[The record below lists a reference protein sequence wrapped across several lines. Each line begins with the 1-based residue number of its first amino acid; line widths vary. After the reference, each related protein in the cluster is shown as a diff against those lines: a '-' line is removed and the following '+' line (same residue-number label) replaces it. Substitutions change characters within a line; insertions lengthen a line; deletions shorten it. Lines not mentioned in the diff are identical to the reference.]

1 MLVSIIRISLV
12 AASWISAIFL
22 PKKSFIKFLP
32 VTFFSACILLVENL
46 LGTSRK
52 WWKVKGGAKAS
63 ANNALTFIFGPFFVG
78 NIWIFHLT
86 YRKFWLYTLINLLM
100 DMTLAFPL
108 NCLFDKCGLY
118 KLKKFKPIHLFLTAF
133 SYSFLNYGFQR
144 LMDMGKDGA
153 ATPSSIPLSHN
164 KRTRS

>member
-1 MLVSIIRISLV
+1 MMVSIIRISLV
-12 AASWISAIFL
+12 VISWLTAIFL

-32 VTFFSACILLVENL
+32 VTFFSACILLVENV
-46 LGTSRK
+46 LGTSYK

-86 YRKFWLYTLINLLM
+86 YRKFWLYTLINFLM
-100 DMTLAFPL
+100 DITLAYPL
-108 NCLFDKCGLY
+108 NFLFDKYGLY

-144 LMDMGKDGA
+144 LMDKEKGVVP
-153 ATPSSIPLSHN
+153 TPSSIPLQQN